1 MDKKTIFLLLN
12 KIHSASG
19 DTYTKAEID
28 NMISQ
33 LKQFETE
40 YLDSGIL
47 PAQGEPNVLYFLP
60 RTSPSGSDYCY
71 EYMWMND
78 KWEFVGSTEVDMSN
92 YWTIDEVK
100 QYVDDNA
107 YVLPAATEDTLGG
120 VKLSS
125 DGTIT
130 FDENGH
136 MVVATVSDDDIEALF
151 NGS

>member
-78 KWEFVGSTEVDMSN
+78 KWEFVGSTEVDLSN
-92 YWTIDEVK
+92 YWTIDETK

-107 YVLPAATEDTLGG
+107 YVLPEASADTLGG
-120 VKLSS
+120 IKLAT
-125 DGTIT
+125 DGSVTI
-130 FDENGH
+130 DENGNID
-136 MVVATVSDDDIEALF
+136 VTTVDDSDIEALF
-151 NGS
+151 GGS